1 MLSLGILSYMV
12 QHEVNF
18 LQLEL
23 LVIDL
28 LLETLAHMLLLK
40 DVVIMDVNI

>member
-1 MLSLGILSYMV
+1 MEQRV
-12 QHEVNF
+12 VNF

-28 LLETLAHMLLLK
+28 LLETPVHMLLLK
-40 DVVIMDVNI
+40 ESGIMDANT

>member
-1 MLSLGILSYMV
+1 MLSLGILSYMEQPV
-12 QHEVNF
+12 VNF

-28 LLETLAHMLLLK
+28 LLEILAHMLLLK
-40 DVVIMDVNI
+40 DVAIMDVNT

>member
-1 MLSLGILSYMV
+1 MEQRV
-12 QHEVNF
+12 VNF

-28 LLETLAHMLLLK
+28 LLETLAHTLLLK